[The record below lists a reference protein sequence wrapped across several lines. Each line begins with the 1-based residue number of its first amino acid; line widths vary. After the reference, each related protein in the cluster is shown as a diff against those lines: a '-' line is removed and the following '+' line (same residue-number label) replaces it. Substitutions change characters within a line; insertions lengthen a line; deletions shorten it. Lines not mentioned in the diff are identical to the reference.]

1 METNLLKAKTRLTE
15 GGPTPNVLRKNGL
28 MPAVVYGQGK
38 TPLTLAI
45 DMNDLKNL
53 LNHITNQTLI
63 SLDIEGDTTSSKT
76 VMIKEMQ
83 RHPVSRKF
91 IHADFYE
98 VDMTKEL
105 HINVPVNVT
114 GKSMGVEEGGT
125 LQVIRRSLEV
135 ICLPGNIPESIDVD
149 ISGLG
154 IGDSIHISE
163 IVTSGDVKLTWDS
176 VEEADYTV
184 ITIAAPTVEE
194 EPEEELEEGVEEAAA
209 EGAPEEEE
217 KQEADNEAE

>member
-15 GGPTPNVLRKNGL
+15 GGPTPNALRKSGL

-45 DMNDLKNL
+45 DMNDFKNL

-63 SLDIEGDTTSSKT
+63 SLDVEGDTTLSKT

-83 RHPVSRKF
+83 RHPVSRRF

-98 VDMTKEL
+98 VDMTKTL

-114 GKSMGVEEGGT
+114 GKSMGVEDGGT

-163 IVTSGDVKLTWDS
+163 IVTSDDVKLAWDS

-194 EPEEELEEGVEEAAA
+194 APEEELEEGAEEAAA